1 MIEGVMDIL
10 LPVLVIAVM
19 FIVTEALF
27 SLFNVI
33 LGWIRG

>member
-1 MIEGVMDIL
+1 MMEGVIDLL
-10 LPVLVIAVM
+10 LPVLVIVVI
-19 FIVTEALF
+19 FIVTDALF